1 MTCSTLATCRRAQK
15 TSGVPD
21 ATAALALAFQVGLIG
36 IMVAEF
42 FLTAQYIKEVWVFI
56 SLTPNLY
63 TIALHAAAKSKKP
76 VPAAGAESAKP
87 VILMPRLRTG

>member
-1 MTCSTLATCRRAQK
+1 
-15 TSGVPD
+15 
-21 ATAALALAFQVGLIG
+21 
-36 IMVAEF
+36 MVAEI

-63 TIALHAAAKSKKP
+63 TIALHAAAKSKKT
-76 VPAAGAESAKP
+76 VPAAGTESAKP